1 MVRYR
6 LPRFKYTFLC
16 ANTAEARS
24 TFADMAEGDY
34 PYDTW
39 FFGLVKL
46 WRKGLH
52 FRSTGERYKGFFV
65 PEHEVGSTRGAPIRA
80 SFNGRFVK
88 KGENTFFEVYIYPR
102 PIELLF
108 LLSVLISAI
117 SCLDPLT
124 TVIATV
130 FFIVF
135 SYCYY
140 QNITEAAEEFER
152 IFKQFQN

>member
-52 FRSTGERYKGFFV
+52 FRSAGERYEGFYV
-65 PEHEVGSTRGAPIRA
+65 PEHETGNTRGAPIRV
-80 SFNGRFVK
+80 SFSGRFVEE
-88 KGENTFFEVYIYPR
+88 GEKSFFEVSIFPR
-102 PIELLF
+102 LGEVLFILALLA
-108 LLSVLISAI
+108 S
-117 SCLDPLT
+117 
-124 TVIATV
+124 VIASLEPISTTFAAV

-135 SYCYY
+135 AYCYC